1 MPVTTAMRE
10 ANKKAHCNALDKVNV
25 QSVWVTASQTVTAKN
40 VVATDSISAGCLT
53 TTSDARYKKNIK
65 DAQLGLD
72 FINKLRPVT
81 YQLKNGN
88 KFNDGLIAQELEN
101 VLNENNLSKENHS
114 MVNYDKKLDK
124 YGINY
129 NQLLGPL
136 INSIKELTK
145 QNKILLEKVNILE
158 NKIN

>member
-65 DAQLGLD
+65 DTQLGLD

-81 YQLKNGN
+81 YKLKNGN
-88 KFNDGLIAQELEN
+88 KFNDGLIAQELEQ
-101 VLNENNLSKENHS
+101 VYPEIVSESKTGKR
-114 MVNYDKKLDK
+114 VA
-124 YGINY
+124 YGNMIA
-129 NQLLGPL
+129 PL
-136 INSIKELTK
+136 IEAIKELSVKVDKLATENTELK
-145 QNKILLEKVNILE
+145 ERVFVLEQK
-158 NKIN
+158 